1 MMRYRIDE
9 ETSLIA
15 EASIT
20 YDFIFFSAMFGIL
33 VGIVMAWAAWHGKRR
48 QWWLFTWSAGL
59 VLASMATIV
68 FL

>member
-1 MMRYRIDE
+1 MRYRIDE
-9 ETSLIA
+9 GASLMA

-20 YDFIFFSAMFGIL
+20 YDFIVLSAMFGIL
-33 VGIVMAWAAWHGKRR
+33 VGIVMAWAAWHAKRR

-59 VLASMATIV
+59 VLASMATMV